1 MTTQNRI
8 TGVQS
13 LCLVMLCAAVLGLS
27 GCGGGGSP
35 IQNDFNRP
43 PSVPPLNVS
52 PGTFTAYFNQP
63 VLMIAT
69 GGRAPYQ
76 LVSNNTAII
85 PAAESAVGSFLI
97 LPANVA
103 QDQTVQLTVVD
114 SSGQRATANAT
125 VRPAPLVSNMTVL
138 GEVSDCGGDAQPDP
152 VDGVLR
158 LIGRVCS
165 GQTGIVRITARN
177 PAGGGIAGRQ
187 IRFNVVEGTYSL
199 LSGDPA
205 QPRVNERTITTDQNG
220 IATIRIQTNENS
232 PTAYAL
238 ISATDVLTGNR
249 VTSGFAIV
257 QQVSQG
263 PTLTVIPT
271 TATITAFFV
280 DECSAG
286 VPITYYIFGGTPP
299 YRVQTSFT
307 SALTILNPV
316 VPTNGGGFTVVTN
329 GTCVNPA
336 TFVVTDATGR
346 TNSEAT
352 LINQPGT
359 TARPTPPP
367 PPPVVNP
374 STVCLAPGAST
385 QVTVIGQGAAG
396 AATTTVV
403 VATANPSF
411 VTATPPTGATPLVV
425 TITRQPAAPNGVD
438 VPITFTTI
446 GGSTQLIA
454 QVRATCP

>member
-158 LIGRVCS
+158 VIGRVCS

-280 DECSAG
+280 D
-286 VPITYYIFGGTPP
+286 YI
-299 YRVQTSFT
+299 
-307 SALTILNPV
+307 
-316 VPTNGGGFTVVTN
+316 
-329 GTCVNPA
+329 
-336 TFVVTDATGR
+336 R
-346 TNSEAT
+346 T
-352 LINQPGT
+352 
-359 TARPTPPP
+359 
-367 PPPVVNP
+367 
-374 STVCLAPGAST
+374 
-385 QVTVIGQGAAG
+385 
-396 AATTTVV
+396 
-403 VATANPSF
+403 
-411 VTATPPTGATPLVV
+411 
-425 TITRQPAAPNGVD
+425 TR
-438 VPITFTTI
+438 
-446 GGSTQLIA
+446 
-454 QVRATCP
+454 

>member
-13 LCLVMLCAAVLGLS
+13 LFLLILSAAMLVLN

-35 IQNDFNRP
+35 IQNDFNQP

-76 LVSNNTAII
+76 LVSSNTAII

-125 VRPAPLVSNMTVL
+125 VRPAPLVSDMTVL
-138 GEVSDCGGDAQPDP
+138 GEIGDCGNGSSAEPDP
-152 VDGVLR
+152 IDGVLR
-158 LIGRVCS
+158 AIGRVCP

-232 PTAYAL
+232 ITSYAL

-249 VTSGFAIV
+249 VISGFAI
-257 QQVSQG
+257 QAASLRILPG
-263 PTLTVIPT
+263 SAAIRG
-271 TATITAFFV
+271 FFV
-280 DECSAG
+280 DECSAS

-299 YRVQTSFT
+299 YRVQTGNVGAIS
-307 SALTILNPV
+307 IQNPV
-316 VPTNGGGFTVVTN
+316 VPVSGGGFNVVTN
-329 GTCVNPA
+329 GTCVDSA
-336 TFVVTDATGR
+336 TLIVTDATGQIF
-346 TNSEAT
+346 TASFS
-352 LINQPGT
+352 NQTGT
-359 TARPTPPP
+359 VVRPAPPP
-367 PPPVVNP
+367 PPPNVTPNP
-374 STVCLAPGAST
+374 VCLAPGGAT
-385 QVTVIGQGAAG
+385 QVTVTGQGAAG
-396 AATTTVV
+396 APSTTVA
-403 VATANPSF
+403 VASGNPLF
-411 VTATPPTGATPLVV
+411 VTALPASGATPLVV
-425 TITRQPAAPNGVD
+425 TVTRLPAAPNGVD
-438 VPITFTTI
+438 VPITITSS
-446 GGSTQLIA
+446 GGQIQLTV
-454 QVRATCP
+454 QLRATCP